1 MGYVKKI
8 EDVSRHLEKDRE
20 RYLKKDIHLEDI
32 NHNRSNNKR
41 SVNAV
46 YWRWKY
52 YKNTSSDSLEIDFS
66 TTLFCDKLF
75 QTDVTNDM
83 LKLIE
88 NELNQTNSQN

>member
-32 NHNRSNNKR
+32 NHNRSSNKR

-46 YWRWKY
+46 Y
-52 YKNTSSDSLEIDFS
+52 
-66 TTLFCDKLF
+66 
-75 QTDVTNDM
+75 
-83 LKLIE
+83 
-88 NELNQTNSQN
+88 